1 MNIKILK
8 RTKTYII
15 VHKPH
20 GLVVYADSK
29 EDQKISC
36 QVLVEKQIAQKVIPV
51 HRIDKQTCGVLIY
64 ALNQQK
70 ANQLTSMFK
79 SKKIEKSYL
88 AFCHG
93 EAPLKAKIDFPL
105 KKHKQKVTE
114 IAVTDIENKQTIE
127 ITARDEQR
135 KYSLVEANPQTG
147 RYHQVRRHL
156 KMMKCPIVGDP
167 QYGNSWNNDF
177 FKEKYGINRTLLS
190 AISISFV
197 DLETKEKVS
206 VTTRPDPD
214 FSNLLNKLNIKA
226 NL

>member
-1 MNIKILK
+1 MNIKVLK

-36 QVLVEKQIAQKVIPV
+36 QNFIEKQIAQKVIPV
-51 HRIDKQTCGVLIY
+51 HRIDKQTCGILMY
-64 ALNQQK
+64 ALTQQK

-79 SKKIEKSYL
+79 DKKIAKAYL
-88 AFCHG
+88 ALCHG
-93 EAPLKAKIDFPL
+93 EVPQKIKVDFPL

-114 IAVTDIENKQTIE
+114 IAITEVENKQTIE

-135 KYSLVEANPQTG
+135 KYSLVEAIPQTG
-147 RYHQVRRHL
+147 RYHQIRRHL

-167 QYGNSWNNDF
+167 VYGNSWNNDF

-197 DLETKEKVS
+197 DPETKEKVMI
-206 VTTRPDPD
+206 TTKPDPD
-214 FSNLLNKLNIKA
+214 FANLLNKLNIKA

>member
-8 RTKTYII
+8 KTKTYVI

-20 GLVVYADSK
+20 GLVVYADTR
-29 EDQKISC
+29 EDHKISC
-36 QVLVEKQIAQKVIPV
+36 QALVEKQIAQKIIPV

-93 EAPLKAKIDFPL
+93 EAPEKARLDFPL
-105 KKHKQKVTE
+105 RKHKEKVTE
-114 IAVTDIENKQTIE
+114 LALTEIKNKQTIE
-127 ITARDEQR
+127 ITARGEKR
-135 KYSLVEANPQTG
+135 KYSLVEACPQTG

-177 FKEKYGINRTLLS
+177 FKEEYGIHRTLLS

-197 DLETKEKVS
+197 DPETKEKIS
-206 VTTRPDPD
+206 VTTKPDPD
-214 FSNLLNKLNIKA
+214 FSNLLNKLNIKV